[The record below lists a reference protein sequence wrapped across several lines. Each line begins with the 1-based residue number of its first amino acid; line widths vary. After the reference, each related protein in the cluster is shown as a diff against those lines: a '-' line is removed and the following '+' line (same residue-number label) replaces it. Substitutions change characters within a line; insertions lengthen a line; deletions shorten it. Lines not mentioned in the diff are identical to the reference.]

1 MWSEEKLDYLLSSP
15 TDALIEDMK
24 RIEGDIIILGAGGK
38 MGPSL
43 CVLASR
49 AAKQAGMKGKIKAV
63 SRFSDKYSQRY
74 LEENDVECISA
85 DLLDT
90 EQIKNLPGAENIIYM
105 AGKKF
110 GTHGAE
116 HMTWAANAIVPVK
129 IAERYLDSRVV
140 VFSSG
145 NIYPMLPVHQGGAVE
160 ECTPAP
166 VGEYAMSCLARERV
180 FEYYAHQHGL
190 KCFLYR
196 LNYAVA
202 QRYGVLYDI
211 ANTIMKEQPVSLLPT
226 AFNCIWQRDAN
237 EIALR
242 GLLHCDTP
250 PAVYNVT
257 GPETA
262 SVRNTANAMAAL
274 LGKKVSFIGEEQTEA
289 LLNNAGKS
297 FNTFGYPAVPLETLI
312 HWQVEWIKSG
322 GSSLGKPTH
331 FEEREG
337 KY

>member
-1 MWSEEKLDYLLSSP
+1 MWSQERLNDLLTQPSE
-15 TDALIEDMK
+15 TLIADIKRLNED
-24 RIEGDIIILGAGGK
+24 ILVIGAGGK

-49 AAKQAGMKGKIKAV
+49 AIRQVGLKIKVKAV
-63 SRFSDKYSQRY
+63 SRFSDKPSREY
-74 LEENDVECISA
+74 LEANGVECISL
-85 DLLDT
+85 DLLSEVNSLPDA
-90 EQIKNLPGAENIIYM
+90 KNVIFM

-116 HMTWAANAIVPVK
+116 HMTWAMNSIVPAKV
-129 IAERYLDSRVV
+129 AERYINSRVV

-145 NIYPMLPVHQGGAVE
+145 NIYPLSSVLQAGSTEASV
-160 ECTPAP
+160 PAP
-166 VGEYAMSCLARERV
+166 VGEYAMSCLSRERA
-180 FEYYAHQHGL
+180 FDYYSQEMGL
-190 KCFLYR
+190 ECFILR
-196 LNYAVA
+196 LNYAVDL
-202 QRYGVLYDI
+202 RYGVLHDI
-211 ANTIMKEQPVSLLPT
+211 ANTILQAKPVSLAPT
-226 AFNCIWQRDAN
+226 SFNCIWQRDAN

-242 GLLHCDTP
+242 GLLRCSSP

-262 SVRNTANAMAAL
+262 SVKATAEKLAL
-274 LGKKVSFIGEEQTEA
+274 LLNKEVSFNGQEQPDA

-297 FNTFGYPAVPLETLI
+297 FAEFGYPSVSLDTLI
-312 HWQVEWIKSG
+312 QWQAQWLLSG
-322 GSSLGKPTH
+322 GASLGKPTH